1 MSFTVAHLALS
12 FSSQNKEENKT
23 NSKTIH
29 EILKKNKK
37 NSHLGET

>member
-1 MSFTVAHLALS
+1 MSSTVAHLALS
-12 FSSQNKEENKT
+12 FSSQNKEENKI

-29 EILKKNKK
+29 EIKKEK